1 MYWWER
7 FSECGK
13 KTYLDQNPPAPPKR
27 TMIPGN
33 ILKSMKQCKK
43 KTILILSFLI
53 FWGYLYPYAVWL
65 YSVILTVSFISP
77 QWSQFLLPATAL
89 HLFHLDL
96 LASPQSSKCW
106 ALTTCRIV
114 WIMKQPLKYQMVS
127 FAVLFYGIIYIH
139 VSFLTL
145 IMYRFLWQ
153 M

>member
-7 FSECGK
+7 FGECGK

-43 KTILILSFLI
+43 NTILILSFL
-53 FWGYLYPYAVWL
+53 FLGGYLYPYAVWL

-96 LASPQSSKCW
+96 LAIPSELQMLSIDHMSNCVNYESTSEIPNGVICSP
-106 ALTTCRIV
+106 
-114 WIMKQPLKYQMVS
+114 
-127 FAVLFYGIIYIH
+127 VLWDHI
-139 VSFLTL
+139 
-145 IMYRFLWQ
+145 
-153 M
+153 